1 MNRILKVLALFT
13 FVFFIQACEDDSV
26 KSVNRTP
33 KKEEAKVVVP
43 DFKADSAYYY
53 IAKQV
58 SFGPRVPGT
67 DAHTECAA
75 YLVDFFKSKGIKVYE
90 QKFKSRSF
98 DNKILDGINII
109 AAINPEVQ
117 NRILLTAHWDSRPFA
132 DHDPDTKNHFTPIDG
147 ANDGAS
153 GVGVLMEIARQ
164 MSIDAPKIGV
174 DIILLDLED
183 YGQHADEEQTINS
196 ENTWGLGAQ
205 YWAKNPHIPGY
216 DARFGILL
224 DMVGAKGA
232 VFGEEYYSKHYASG
246 VLKKVWDIAAKNGYG
261 DYFRS
266 IDGGGVLDDH
276 VFINKFA
283 YIPTIDIIHHDS
295 NTRSGFFP
303 YWHTIRD
310 NMDNIDKSTLKAV
323 GQTVMAVSY
332 GER

>member
-1 MNRILKVLALFT
+1 MNQILKVLVLFA
-13 FVFFIQACEDDSV
+13 FVFFIQACDNDSV
-26 KSVNRTP
+26 KSVSRTN
-33 KKEEAKVVVP
+33 KKEEVKVVVP
-43 DFKADSAYYY
+43 DFNADSAYSYV
-53 IAKQV
+53 AKQV
-58 SFGPRVPGT
+58 SFGPRVPDT
-67 DAHTECAA
+67 KSHAECAA
-75 YLVDFFKSKGIKVYE
+75 YFVNFFKSKGIKVYE

-109 AAINPEVQ
+109 AAINPESES
-117 NRILLTAHWDSRPFA
+117 RILLTSHWDSRPFA
-132 DHDPDTKNHFTPIDG
+132 DHDPDKKNHYTPIDG

-153 GVGVLMEIARQ
+153 GVGVLMEVARQ
-164 MSIDAPKIGV
+164 MSIAKPNIGV

-224 DMVGAKGA
+224 DMVGAKDA
-232 VFGEEYYSKHYASG
+232 VFGEEYYSKHYAPG
-246 VLKKVWDIAAKNGYG
+246 VLKKVWKIAAQNGYG
-261 DYFRS
+261 AYFQNT
-266 IDGGGVLDDH
+266 DGGGVLDDH

-283 YIPTIDIIHHDS
+283 YIPTIDIIHHDI
-295 NTRSGFFP
+295 NTDSGFFP

-323 GQTVMAVSY
+323 GQTMIAVSY